1 MKKLYIL
8 IFLFLSSTL
17 FSNELAWVNEQVEAI
32 KPARKGIIDSS
43 TALLKDPFIFIK
55 KKDLEKN
62 KKNTTSKISTKS
74 QNKVKKTAKAK
85 AKTFLLRAII
95 NKSALINDKWYKL
108 NSYVDKYKLSKVTT
122 TSVWL
127 TKNKTKL
134 VLTTKSKNST
144 IKFNSN

>member
-32 KPARKGIIDSS
+32 KPARKGINDSS
-43 TALLKDPFIFIK
+43 TALLKDPFIFVK

-74 QNKVKKTAKAK
+74 QNRVKKPAKAK
-85 AKTFLLRAII
+85 AKTFILRAII
-95 NKSALINDKWYKL
+95 NKSAFINGKWYKL
-108 NSYVDKYKLSKVTT
+108 NSYIDKYKLSKITT
-122 TSVWL
+122 TSVL
-127 TKNKTKL
+127 LRKGKTKL